1 MIMDL
6 ENIVRELTPGLLRY
20 CTARTRDRSLAEEIA
35 QESLVALITRW
46 NRHGAPESPQAFLF
60 AIARR
65 KAARAMLSRRLLLPL
80 QILVGSRDNAPDPEE
95 AALRGSEYTTLARA
109 LEQLPARDREAL
121 LIVAVGGLK
130 TEEAAR
136 VLGISESALKMRT
149 LRARQRLHALME
161 DGNEYTRR
169 QRARTTHAG
178 SL

>member
-1 MIMDL
+1 MIVDL
-6 ENIVRELTPGLLRY
+6 ENIIRELTPGLLRY
-20 CTARTRDRSLAEEIA
+20 CTARTQDRSLAEEIA
-35 QESLVALITRW
+35 QESLAALIMRW
-46 NRHGAPESPQAFLF
+46 NRHGAPESAQAFLF

-80 QILVGSRDNAPDPEE
+80 RILAGSRANGPDPEE
-95 AALRGSEYTTLARA
+95 AALHRAGCTKLARA

-130 TEEAAR
+130 TLEAAR

-161 DGNEYTRR
+161 DGNEL
-169 QRARTTHAG
+169 AR
-178 SL
+178 